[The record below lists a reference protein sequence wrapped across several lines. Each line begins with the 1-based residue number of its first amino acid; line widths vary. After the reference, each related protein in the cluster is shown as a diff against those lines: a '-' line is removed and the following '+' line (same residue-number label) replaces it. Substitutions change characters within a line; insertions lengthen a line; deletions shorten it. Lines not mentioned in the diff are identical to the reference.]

1 MRVPT
6 GSFLFKMLGL
16 FLVIPPSDAVD
27 QPGYGSIVWTNG
39 GITEVV
45 VLLVWHELCLLA
57 LAQLINNHN
66 FFGISNT

>member
-45 VLLVWHELCLLA
+45 VLLVWHEL
-57 LAQLINNHN
+57 
-66 FFGISNT
+66 